1 MQIKRRAVW
10 QTDTAVRQKPVQS
23 IYRVDEFV
31 IILNTETA
39 NSPQREISSTRYTI
53 LHPKNT
59 LSTVFIFEGN
69 QISHQSFVYL
79 MTLPL
84 PLTLCLLMV
93 DMVTE

>member
-1 MQIKRRAVW
+1 MLQHIA
-10 QTDTAVRQKPVQS
+10 S
-23 IYRVDEFV
+23 
-31 IILNTETA
+31 
-39 NSPQREISSTRYTI
+39 
-53 LHPKNT
+53 KNA

-84 PLTLCLLMV
+84 PLTLCRLMV